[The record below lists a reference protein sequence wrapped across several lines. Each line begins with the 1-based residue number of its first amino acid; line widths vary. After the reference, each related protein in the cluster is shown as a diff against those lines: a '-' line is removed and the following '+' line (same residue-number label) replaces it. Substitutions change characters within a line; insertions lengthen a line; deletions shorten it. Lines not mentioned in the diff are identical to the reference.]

1 MMMAVSNGHILE
13 NKESAIMKNPSKQT
27 EAQAQTARPE
37 LPQGFAG
44 GTLKTVAVVAILVLA
59 FTNFPLVINF
69 IVNILIFIY
78 GLVGE
83 NFGIAIILLTILIRL
98 VTWPLNAQQMKGAKA
113 MQDLQTDKEWLA
125 IQKKYAKD
133 REKLASEQMR
143 LYRERGINPFGS
155 CLPTLIQFPI
165 LFALIPAITYA
176 IGSTPLSILKL
187 SNSLYA
193 FQDVAALVPL
203 NNRFLG
209 IDLGFPERTIIFGLG
224 IPVLALTVA
233 LTTYIQTKLTMPP
246 PATGGQNDQ
255 AAATSRMM
263 SIYMPVMLY
272 LFSVNYAS
280 GLSIYFVASN
290 ILSIIQYAMMGKVNW
305 RNLLPGA
312 KSS

>member
-1 MMMAVSNGHILE
+1 
-13 NKESAIMKNPSKQT
+13 MKNPGNQT
-27 EAQAQTARPE
+27 QAQAARPE
-37 LPQGFAG
+37 LPQGFAS

-59 FTNFPLVINF
+59 FSNFGMVINF
-69 IVNILIFIY
+69 VVNILIFIY
-78 GLVGE
+78 TYVNE
-83 NFGIAIILLTILIRL
+83 SFGIAIILLTILIRL

-113 MQDLQTDKEWLA
+113 MQDLQTDKEWIA

-133 REKLASEQMR
+133 REKLAQEQMR
-143 LYRERGINPFGS
+143 LYREKGINPFGS

-187 SNSLYA
+187 SNSLYS
-193 FQDVAALVPL
+193 FQNVAALVPL
-203 NNRFLG
+203 NNKFLG
-209 IDLGFPERTIIFGLG
+209 IDLGLPERTIIFGLS
-224 IPVLALTVA
+224 IPILALTVA

-246 PATGGQNDQ
+246 SGGSNDQ

-290 ILSIIQYAMMGKVNW
+290 ILSIVQYALMGRVNW
-305 RNLLPGA
+305 RNLLPGRREG
-312 KSS
+312 